1 MATREAV
8 LLDYNNDTDNVVRN
22 SPIQNEGRFM
32 YRTMIVGMIV
42 GRVIAHSFVRNIDA
56 NAPHEA
62 CMVSVS
68 DYDSGFP
75 MLDMTK

>member
-1 MATREAV
+1 
-8 LLDYNNDTDNVVRN
+8 
-22 SPIQNEGRFM
+22 M
-32 YRTMIVGMIV
+32 YQTMIVGMIV

-75 MLDMTK
+75 MLDMTKRQPEKTLSNVNLALNRTHLVLFHAGNE